1 MKYNNYILLG
11 IAFTALPVSI
21 QAQTQPKD
29 TTVNRTVIVEQ
40 QYNPDIM
47 DAAKVNVLP
56 KVEEP
61 SVSKKEVEYAT
72 FTTPA
77 TSIPAGTIGAYTGKE
92 TQPGFIPGYVRL
104 GYGNYGNLDV
114 LANYLFRLS
123 DRDKLNVNFKMDGM
137 DGTLDMPFGDT
148 RKWNAFYY
156 RTRVQCRL
164 CTPVCK
170 TGFERSR

>member
-1 MKYNNYILLG
+1 M
-11 IAFTALPVSI
+11 
-21 QAQTQPKD
+21 
-29 TTVNRTVIVEQ
+29 
-40 QYNPDIM
+40 
-47 DAAKVNVLP
+47 
-56 KVEEP
+56 
-61 SVSKKEVEYAT
+61 EYAT

-92 TQPGFIPGYVRL
+92 IQPGFIPGYVRL

-156 RTRVQCRL
+156 PYTANVD
-164 CTPVCK
+164 
-170 TGFERSR
+170 

>member
-56 KVEEP
+56 KVED
-61 SVSKKEVEYAT
+61 SSRVMFAWDMAITVTWT
-72 FTTPA
+72 F
-77 TSIPAGTIGAYTGKE
+77 
-92 TQPGFIPGYVRL
+92 
-104 GYGNYGNLDV
+104 
-114 LANYLFRLS
+114 
-123 DRDKLNVNFKMDGM
+123 
-137 DGTLDMPFGDT
+137 
-148 RKWNAFYY
+148 
-156 RTRVQCRL
+156 
-164 CTPVCK
+164 
-170 TGFERSR
+170 

>member
-61 SVSKKEVEYAT
+61 SVSKKEALT
-72 FTTPA
+72 HFLICSFTDSCKKSEKRKLSCQTLQD
-77 TSIPAGTIGAYTGKE
+77 IP
-92 TQPGFIPGYVRL
+92 
-104 GYGNYGNLDV
+104 N
-114 LANYLFRLS
+114 
-123 DRDKLNVNFKMDGM
+123 
-137 DGTLDMPFGDT
+137 
-148 RKWNAFYY
+148 
-156 RTRVQCRL
+156 
-164 CTPVCK
+164 
-170 TGFERSR
+170 

>member
-1 MKYNNYILLG
+1 
-11 IAFTALPVSI
+11 
-21 QAQTQPKD
+21 
-29 TTVNRTVIVEQ
+29 
-40 QYNPDIM
+40 M

-114 LANYLFRLS
+114 LANYLSL
-123 DRDKLNVNFKMDGM
+123 GQ
-137 DGTLDMPFGDT
+137 GQT
-148 RKWNAFYY
+148 
-156 RTRVQCRL
+156 
-164 CTPVCK
+164 
-170 TGFERSR
+170 ERELQNGRNGRYARYALR

>member
-72 FTTPA
+72 FTTPGRDYRRLHRQRD
-77 TSIPAGTIGAYTGKE
+77 TTGIH
-92 TQPGFIPGYVRL
+92 PGLCSPGIWQLR
-104 GYGNYGNLDV
+104 
-114 LANYLFRLS
+114 
-123 DRDKLNVNFKMDGM
+123 
-137 DGTLDMPFGDT
+137 
-148 RKWNAFYY
+148 
-156 RTRVQCRL
+156 
-164 CTPVCK
+164 
-170 TGFERSR
+170 

>member
-92 TQPGFIPGYVRL
+92 IQPGFIPGYVR
-104 GYGNYGNLDV
+104 
-114 LANYLFRLS
+114 S
-123 DRDKLNVNFKMDGM
+123 DMATTV
-137 DGTLDMPFGDT
+137 TLTF
-148 RKWNAFYY
+148 
-156 RTRVQCRL
+156 
-164 CTPVCK
+164 
-170 TGFERSR
+170 

>member
-72 FTTPA
+72 FTTPFDSGRDYRRLHRQRD
-77 TSIPAGTIGAYTGKE
+77 TTGIH
-92 TQPGFIPGYVRL
+92 PGLCSPGIWQLR
-104 GYGNYGNLDV
+104 
-114 LANYLFRLS
+114 
-123 DRDKLNVNFKMDGM
+123 
-137 DGTLDMPFGDT
+137 
-148 RKWNAFYY
+148 
-156 RTRVQCRL
+156 
-164 CTPVCK
+164 
-170 TGFERSR
+170 

>member
-61 SVSKKEVEYAT
+61 SVSKRRWNT
-72 FTTPA
+72 LHSQLP
-77 TSIPAGTIGAYTGKE
+77 PL
-92 TQPGFIPGYVRL
+92 R
-104 GYGNYGNLDV
+104 
-114 LANYLFRLS
+114 FRQGL
-123 DRDKLNVNFKMDGM
+123 
-137 DGTLDMPFGDT
+137 
-148 RKWNAFYY
+148 
-156 RTRVQCRL
+156 
-164 CTPVCK
+164 
-170 TGFERSR
+170 

>member
-72 FTTPA
+72 FTRHFDSGRDYRRLHRQRDT
-77 TSIPAGTIGAYTGKE
+77 TGIH
-92 TQPGFIPGYVRL
+92 PGLCSPGIWQLR
-104 GYGNYGNLDV
+104 
-114 LANYLFRLS
+114 
-123 DRDKLNVNFKMDGM
+123 
-137 DGTLDMPFGDT
+137 
-148 RKWNAFYY
+148 
-156 RTRVQCRL
+156 
-164 CTPVCK
+164 
-170 TGFERSR
+170 

>member
-1 MKYNNYILLG
+1 
-11 IAFTALPVSI
+11 
-21 QAQTQPKD
+21 
-29 TTVNRTVIVEQ
+29 
-40 QYNPDIM
+40 M

-123 DRDKLNVNFKMDGM
+123 DRDKLNVNFKWTEWTVRWICPSVIPEN
-137 DGTLDMPFGDT
+137 GTLSITVHGPM
-148 RKWNAFYY
+148 
-156 RTRVQCRL
+156 
-164 CTPVCK
+164 
-170 TGFERSR
+170 

>member
-61 SVSKKEVEYAT
+61 SVSKKEV
-72 FTTPA
+72 
-77 TSIPAGTIGAYTGKE
+77 
-92 TQPGFIPGYVRL
+92 
-104 GYGNYGNLDV
+104 
-114 LANYLFRLS
+114 
-123 DRDKLNVNFKMDGM
+123 
-137 DGTLDMPFGDT
+137 
-148 RKWNAFYY
+148 
-156 RTRVQCRL
+156 
-164 CTPVCK
+164 
-170 TGFERSR
+170 

>member
-77 TSIPAGTIGAYTGKE
+77 TSIPAGTIGAYTGK
-92 TQPGFIPGYVRL
+92 RH
-104 GYGNYGNLDV
+104 N
-114 LANYLFRLS
+114 
-123 DRDKLNVNFKMDGM
+123 RDSSRVMFAW
-137 DGTLDMPFGDT
+137 DMAITVTWTF
-148 RKWNAFYY
+148 
-156 RTRVQCRL
+156 
-164 CTPVCK
+164 
-170 TGFERSR
+170 